1 MAHKSLISLELVT
14 NMIHQTTTEKIES
27 LHLEKQNSEYEG
39 MTFKIGQFSYRSRLA
54 KKTPNK
60 KGYFVVFWEKDQHHN
75 NTPFKFDDSPDKL
88 IISIKDGL
96 HSGQFIFPKAILVA
110 KGILSYERQ
119 LGKMAMRIYPNW
131 VSNLNP
137 TAQRTQLWQLNYF
150 MNYDQNMSI
159 NMVRSLYF

>member
-60 KGYFVVFWEKDQHHN
+60 KGYFVVFREKDQHHN
-75 NTPFKFDDSPDKL
+75 NTP
-88 IISIKDGL
+88 
-96 HSGQFIFPKAILVA
+96 
-110 KGILSYERQ
+110 
-119 LGKMAMRIYPNW
+119 
-131 VSNLNP
+131 
-137 TAQRTQLWQLNYF
+137 
-150 MNYDQNMSI
+150 
-159 NMVRSLYF
+159 